1 MKGLGRIFLIGTL
14 LLIVGVLWAFTMNG
28 IGTKEWILLLS
39 GTILGIIAGMVQGWV
54 LNLNKRGK
62 IGSGMKIFGIV
73 GAIILLVAL
82 KVTIN
87 ISIPSYLATSENGIW
102 VSIVFAIGGLLLG
115 RSYYSRLSGASVT

>member
-1 MKGLGRIFLIGTL
+1 MKGIDRTFLIGTL
-14 LLIVGVLWAFTMNG
+14 LLIVGVLWAFTMNA

-54 LNLNKRGK
+54 LFLNKRGQ
-62 IGSGMKIFGIV
+62 IGSRKKILWIV
-73 GAIILLVAL
+73 GTLIVFVAL

-115 RSYYSRLSGASVT
+115 RSFYSRLSGAPAT